1 MGIVL
6 HGNYQ
11 SLLDHLGTGKDWDL
25 SRKRGGLKIL
35 PPFAYKREWGEEAF
49 RGKMEALA
57 GVRSYLDTIRQD
69 YAAAGAPAPELVFGW
84 EQGPG
89 RRKPSPWPLQQIM
102 ARWQL
107 APDQLLMVDDLKPGW
122 EMARACGV
130 PFAAAGWGVL
140 CDAARRDLQA
150 RADWYLERVE
160 QLEDLLY
167 RRT

>member
-1 MGIVL
+1 
-6 HGNYQ
+6 
-11 SLLDHLGTGKDWDL
+11 
-25 SRKRGGLKIL
+25 
-35 PPFAYKREWGEEAF
+35 
-49 RGKMEALA
+49 
-57 GVRSYLDTIRQD
+57 
-69 YAAAGAPAPELVFGW
+69 
-84 EQGPG
+84 
-89 RRKPSPWPLQQIM
+89 M

-107 APDQLLMVDDLKPGW
+107 APDQLLMVDDLKRGW

-140 CDAARRDLQA
+140 CDAARRDLPA